1 MVEEGASTSSIP
13 LHSPVEVAP
22 RPMSPGDAAVYFLI
36 GAVLDIIIGLP
47 HLGDV
52 LHGALL
58 NPDSYMR
65 LVRLREIVAQREL
78 VYVIARDGSG
88 DGTLLAW
95 SHLMDGVLLALSAPL
110 RPFMGE
116 WQAVQWVAVAFGPLC
131 VGLLSLA
138 LVWAAWPITDRQWRW
153 TAPLLAASSLFVA
166 GYGLPGIV
174 HHHVLIALTIVMSA
188 GWAVRAGPAGAKAGW
203 HMGLWCAAGLWLT
216 PETMPFTLIAFGGV
230 GLAWLSRPSH
240 PGYRAALRSA
250 GTGFLLLIALAL
262 AIDPPYGGYQDA
274 ELDRLSLVYLVLAI
288 AVCAIGWTLWQL
300 GRLPLSAARR
310 RAIGFA
316 VALAGLGL
324 WLALFPG
331 VIKGHYA
338 LMDAARMQV
347 FFGVLSEMQPIG
359 TLHDAWADLLDGVL
373 ATLAV
378 AAIAIRRRSLL

>member
-1 MVEEGASTSSIP
+1 
-13 LHSPVEVAP
+13 
-22 RPMSPGDAAVYFLI
+22 
-36 GAVLDIIIGLP
+36 
-47 HLGDV
+47 
-52 LHGALL
+52 
-58 NPDSYMR
+58 
-65 LVRLREIVAQREL
+65 
-78 VYVIARDGSG
+78 
-88 DGTLLAW
+88 
-95 SHLMDGVLLALSAPL
+95 
-110 RPFMGE
+110 
-116 WQAVQWVAVAFGPLC
+116 
-131 VGLLSLA
+131 
-138 LVWAAWPITDRQWRW
+138 
-153 TAPLLAASSLFVA
+153 
-166 GYGLPGIV
+166 
-174 HHHVLIALTIVMSA
+174 
-188 GWAVRAGPAGAKAGW
+188 
-203 HMGLWCAAGLWLT
+203 
-216 PETMPFTLIAFGGV
+216 
-230 GLAWLSRPSH
+230 LAWLSRPSH

-338 LMDAARMQV
+338 LMDAARMQA

-378 AAIAIRRRSLL
+378 AAIAIRRRSLLWAYGALVGIFTLVLGALHLRFATYPTIFAAAVVPIAGTYAGRSLAQHTAGIQSFARIALLALFFIGPRAGEAVGRLSSPATAQAATTAASCEPRSVVGMLAPYAGQIVMADINDNPELLYRTRIITAGSAYLPDVAAFMRLRAAWRSLPSADVPDEVRSTRAGWLLFCPAAGRSRLVADLPPVTLWDRLNRNDVPAWLSKAGDTPGSGYTLYRIAR